1 MSTALRA
8 AISVVMLV
16 GFYVLGLLQ
25 LAVVGWLLFEIWTH
39 MHGAGA
45 AKLSWLLLV
54 AVGAVVAGLWRAI
67 RARPGEPEGLLLTP
81 QQAPQLWQ
89 TVREMAVAAGTR
101 APDEIRLVPE
111 VNAAVS
117 EDTKLLGLVG
127 GTRRLYL
134 GMPLLQT
141 FTVDQMRSVIAHE
154 LGHYSG
160 SHTRLSAVAY
170 RGRVAMHE
178 TLSRVGRWNVFGWVF
193 KAYGRLYLLVSN
205 AVTRRQEFEADQV
218 SVRVAGVEAA
228 VSSMREIPV
237 VDAAWN
243 FYFGRYVAHGW
254 EIGYAPDDIFGGFRE
269 LYVARTEEL
278 AALRQQEPDEETSRW
293 DTHPAIGDRIAA
305 MRALPPVAHP
315 ADWRPAAVLLPQLD
329 GAGLALQREVV
340 NFGSRTVLPWADFTA
355 ASLIAAQQ
363 RRADRVFRSAAR
375 RLGVAEAGLA
385 EVFQLVAAGRLGELA
400 AEFYPDANRHEA
412 ALAFAD
418 PMTDLIGLAAVRS
431 GAARWQHSWSEP
443 ARLVDAYGQ
452 PADYSKI
459 AEMAVAPETLEQARA
474 WLAHLGIHVE
484 AVTVVEA
491 RATANG
497 SDVIGAL
504 ANVRVDEQESDVIML
519 DRGLVFVPAPK
530 DTNEGEKRIGQL
542 LAANEPATLAHH
554 HRFVAYEEVAT
565 ARIVKA
571 VPINAELRLHDGSQV
586 TLKERWS
593 SDTIGKSRD
602 TLESILKQI
611 NERARR

>member
-8 AISVVMLV
+8 AISVAMLV

-25 LAVVGWLLFEIWTH
+25 LAVVGWLIFEIWTH
-39 MHGAGA
+39 MNGAGA
-45 AKLSWLLLV
+45 AKLSWVLIV

-67 RARPGEPEGLLLTP
+67 RARPSEPEGLLLAP
-81 QQAPQLWQ
+81 AQAPHLWQ

-141 FTVDQMRSVIAHE
+141 FTIDQMRSVIAHE

-178 TLSRVGRWNVFGWVF
+178 TLSRVGKWNVFGWVF
-193 KAYGRLYLLVSN
+193 KGYGYLYLLVSN

-228 VSSMREIPV
+228 VSAMRELPV

-243 FYFGRYVAHGW
+243 FYFGRYISYGW
-254 EIGYAPDDIFGGFRE
+254 EIGYAPDDVFGGFRE
-269 LYVARTEEL
+269 LYTARTAEL
-278 AALRQQEPDEETSRW
+278 AALRQEEPDEETSRW
-293 DTHPAIGDRIAA
+293 DTHPATGDRIAA
-305 MRALPPVAHP
+305 MRALPPVPHP
-315 ADWRPAAVLLPQLD
+315 ADWRPASMLLPQLD
-329 GAGLALQREVV
+329 GAGLELQRQVV

-355 ASLIAAQQ
+355 ASLIAVQQ
-363 RRADRVFRSAAR
+363 RKADRIFRSAAR
-375 RLGVAEAGLA
+375 RLGVEEAGLA
-385 EVFQLVAAGRLGELA
+385 EIFQLVAAGRLGELA
-400 AEFYPDANRHEA
+400 AEFYPDANRYEA
-412 ALAFAD
+412 AQAFAD
-418 PMTDLIGLAAVRS
+418 PMGDLISLAAVRS
-431 GAARWQHSWSEP
+431 GVAFWRHSWSEP
-443 ARLVDAYGQ
+443 ARLVDAYGE
-452 PADYSKI
+452 PVDYTEI
-459 AEMAVAPETLEQARA
+459 AKLAVAPETLDQARA
-474 WLAHLGIHVE
+474 WLAHLGIHVQ
-484 AVTVVEA
+484 AAKVVEA
-491 RATANG
+491 KAGASG

-504 ANVRVDEQESDVIML
+504 PNVRVDDQENDVILL

-530 DTNEGEKRIGQL
+530 DTDKGEKRIGEL
-542 LAANEPATLAHH
+542 LSANDPATLAHH
-554 HRFVAYEEVAT
+554 YRFVPYEEVAT
-565 ARIVKA
+565 ARILKA

-593 SDTIGKSRD
+593 SDSIGKSRD

-611 NERARR
+611 NERATR